1 MAKAKVDKSDKFSD
15 HDFVLFD
22 ALAALD
28 RKDYGWYD
36 KLNEVQQRKFVPFM
50 LVAWLSAINGTKEMQ
65 AYYLQSVDYYANKH
79 LLHEAIRKH
88 PKLQWLMLCAASPG
102 KGGQFH
108 QWIPSIKHKVSTLRE
123 SAKTKDIRDYYAK
136 IYPKVNADTIK
147 EITDAF
153 IQEHKKKMYLA
164 EIYPTMKLD
173 DIEILQQFVTD
184 SDIEKYE
191 KARGNG

>member
-36 KLNEVQQRKFVPFM
+36 KLNEVQQHKFVPFM
-50 LVAWLSAINGTKEMQ
+50 LVAWLSAIKGTKEMQ

-191 KARGNG
+191 KARGNR

>member
-50 LVAWLSAINGTKEMQ
+50 LVAWLSAIKGTKEMQ

-79 LLHEAIRKH
+79 LLHETIRKH

-123 SAKTKDIRDYYAK
+123 PAKTKDIRDYYAK

-153 IQEHKKKMYLA
+153 MQEHKKKMYLA

-191 KARGNG
+191 KARGNR

>member
-50 LVAWLSAINGTKEMQ
+50 LVAWLSAIKGTKEMQ

>member
-50 LVAWLSAINGTKEMQ
+50 LVAWLSAIKGTKKMH

-79 LLHEAIRKH
+79 LLHEVIRKH

-123 SAKTKDIRDYYAK
+123 FAKTNDIRDYYAK

-153 IQEHKKKMYLA
+153 MQEHKKKMYLA

-191 KARGNG
+191 KARGNR

>member
-50 LVAWLSAINGTKEMQ
+50 LVAWLSAIKGTKEMQ

-191 KARGNG
+191 KARGNR

>member
-15 HDFVLFD
+15 HDFGLFD

-36 KLNEVQQRKFVPFM
+36 KLNEVQQHKFVPFM
-50 LVAWLSAINGTKEMQ
+50 LVAWLSAIKGTKEMQ

-123 SAKTKDIRDYYAK
+123 FAKTNDIRDYYAK

-153 IQEHKKKMYLA
+153 MQEHKKKMYLA

-191 KARGNG
+191 KARGNR

>member
-36 KLNEVQQRKFVPFM
+36 KLNEVQQRKFVPFI
-50 LVAWLSAINGTKEMQ
+50 LVSWLSAIKGTKERQ
-65 AYYLQSVDYYANKH
+65 AYYLQSVDYYANKY
-79 LLHEAIRKH
+79 LLHEVISKH

-123 SAKTKDIRDYYAK
+123 SAKTKDIKDYYAK
-136 IYPKVNADTIK
+136 IYPKVNADMIK
-147 EITDAF
+147 EIADAF
-153 IQEHKKKMYLA
+153 MQEHKKKMYLA

-191 KARGNG
+191 KARGNR

>member
-50 LVAWLSAINGTKEMQ
+50 LVAWLSAIKGTKKMQ

-123 SAKTKDIRDYYAK
+123 FAKTNDIRDYYAK

-153 IQEHKKKMYLA
+153 MQEHKKKMYLA